1 MDHDDNHHLAVV
13 TVGKA
18 KGDRLKDNAECTV
31 AGPGAELLGQ
41 ISAKDELFTKA
52 AGRRE
57 SQPYR

>member
-1 MDHDDNHHLAVV
+1 
-13 TVGKA
+13 
-18 KGDRLKDNAECTV
+18 
-31 AGPGAELLGQ
+31 LLGQ